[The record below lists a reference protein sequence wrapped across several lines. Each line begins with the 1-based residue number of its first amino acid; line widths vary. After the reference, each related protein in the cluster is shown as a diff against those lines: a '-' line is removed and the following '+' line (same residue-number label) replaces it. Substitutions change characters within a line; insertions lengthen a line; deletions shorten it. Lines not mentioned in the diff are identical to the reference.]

1 MGETENTSILYLDGK
16 PLRVTDI
23 PEITFDYNVA
33 KEGNVCTISRNQSFS
48 VTMKPIYP
56 KISRKKFIR
65 NLINR
70 GCSKKNAKWLAWYYR
85 SKKISYGKAYSLII
99 FGLSAG

>member
-16 PLRVTDI
+16 PLCLTDM
-23 PEITFDYNVA
+23 PEITFDYDAA
-33 KEGNVCTISRNQSFS
+33 KESNIRTLSRNQSFL

-65 NLINR
+65 NLINQ
-70 GCSKKNAKWLAWYYR
+70 GCSKKNAKWLALYCR
-85 SKKISYGKAYSLII
+85 GKRIPYGKAYSLII
-99 FGLSAG
+99 LGLSVR